1 MTTELLR
8 DVALFKDLS
17 DAELDAMKD
26 IWSFRHAA
34 ARERIVAEGEP
45 MHELFIVAAGVVH
58 VRRVADGHEVLLGRI
73 LRGGVFG
80 EMNLF
85 SEGPATASVYA
96 MEEVR
101 LAVTSDAT
109 LREFMGARPDI
120 GYKITT
126 ILLGD
131 VCARLRQ
138 TNDRLVHSMFWGKQ

>member
-17 DAELDAMKD
+17 DDELEAMKD
-26 IWSFRHAA
+26 LWTFRHVA

-45 MHELFIVAAGVVH
+45 MHEFFIVSAGIVH
-58 VRRVADGHEVLLGRI
+58 VRRMAEGHEVLLGRI

-101 LAVTSDAT
+101 LAVTSDFT
-109 LREFMGARPDI
+109 LRGFMSVRPDI

-126 ILLGD
+126 L
-131 VCARLRQ
+131 
-138 TNDRLVHSMFWGKQ
+138 